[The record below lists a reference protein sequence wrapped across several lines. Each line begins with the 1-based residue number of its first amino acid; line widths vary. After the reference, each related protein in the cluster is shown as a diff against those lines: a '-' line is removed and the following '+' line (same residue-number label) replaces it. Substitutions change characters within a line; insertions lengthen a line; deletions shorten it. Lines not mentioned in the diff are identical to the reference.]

1 MDVRSDQ
8 GHGRP
13 EAASAAMSRLMSLF
27 ILAVGCL
34 NEFAWQAFPVEMQGD
49 VRAATEGLLMLSLC
63 LAFYAVSTDRFVAA
77 VAIAVGIMS
86 LSTAMCSLAWLIHP
100 FETLAG
106 EDQCSKQVGIPLLLV
121 SALGACMALS
131 QWRPRRE

>member
-1 MDVRSDQ
+1 
-8 GHGRP
+8 
-13 EAASAAMSRLMSLF
+13 MSRLLALL
-27 ILAVGCL
+27 ILAIGCV
-34 NEFAWQAFPVEMQGD
+34 NEFAWQAFLPELQGD
-49 VRAATEGLLMLSLC
+49 VRAATEGLLVLSLC
-63 LAFYAVSTDRFVAA
+63 LAFYATSSDRFVAA

-86 LSTAMCSLAWLIHP
+86 LSTAMCSLAWLFHP

>member
-1 MDVRSDQ
+1 
-8 GHGRP
+8 
-13 EAASAAMSRLMSLF
+13 MSRVIALL
-27 ILAVGCL
+27 ILVIGCV

-49 VRAATEGLLMLSLC
+49 ARAVTEGLLVLSLC
-63 LAFYAVSTDRFVAA
+63 LAVYAVSTDRFVAA

-86 LSTAMCSLAWLIHP
+86 LSTAMCSLAWLFHP

-131 QWRPRRE
+131 QWRPRK